1 MVKGDGRG
9 GFRPGAGRKPIL
21 RRPKR
26 LSLVLEEETHEEL
39 ARLADDD
46 RLAPAVYVRRVL
58 EAHVN
63 AELRDR
69 KRRGKPA
76 DVPRGTRRPRR

>member
-9 GFRPGAGRKPIL
+9 GFRPGAGRKPVL

-39 ARLADDD
+39 ARLANDE
-46 RLAPAVYVRRVL
+46 RVAPSVYIRRIL
-58 EAHVN
+58 ERHIRA
-63 AELRDR
+63 
-69 KRRGKPA
+69 RG
-76 DVPRGTRRPRR
+76 RPSSRPPPGGGPGGSHGD

>member
-1 MVKGDGRG
+1 MVKQDGRG

-39 ARLADDD
+39 AKLADDE
-46 RLAPAVYVRRVL
+46 RVAPSVYVRRVL
-58 EAHVN
+58 ERHVR
-63 AELRDR
+63 ARVGSSS
-69 KRRGKPA
+69 KPPPGGGSRRLHG
-76 DVPRGTRRPRR
+76 D